1 MEEQSSGTTSRR
13 RFLGTAAGAT
23 GVALAAAAW
32 KPAQAAAAIPSQ
44 GPRQQSP
51 IQGRSYVSGHFGLEL
66 DGVQAGFLKSV
77 DGGGATADVITEQPS
92 GTERFSHKHLGNV
105 KYEEFSMQFGF
116 SMTKAV
122 YDWIA
127 ASWTSS
133 YVRKNGA
140 VVAADFKSDIKSKRQ
155 FFNALITETG
165 IPACD
170 GSSKE
175 AGYLTLNF
183 APEYT
188 SDVKASGTLSAGK
201 QQKLWLP
208 ANFKLEI
215 DGLDCTKVNKVD
227 AFTVKQTIVTGQI
240 GDERDY
246 QKEPG
251 KIEFPN
257 LAITFAEVSAQSW
270 IDWHKSFVMQGNNGA
285 EQEKNGR
292 LLFLSS
298 NLQEQL
304 LEIKFFNLGIFKLD
318 AEAGEPNA
326 DAPARMT
333 AELYCERM
341 EFKYMPSVIT

>member
-1 MEEQSSGTTSRR
+1 MEEQGNGTTSRR

-32 KPAQAAAAIPSQ
+32 KPAQAAAAIPDQ
-44 GPRQQSP
+44 GGRVASP
-51 IQGRSYVSGHFGLEL
+51 IRSFVSGHFSLEL
-66 DGVQAGFLKSV
+66 DGTNVGVLRSV
-77 DGGGATADVITEQPS
+77 DGGGATAGVITETV
-92 GTERFSHKHLGNV
+92 GEDRYAHKHLGNV
-105 KYEEFSMQFGF
+105 KYEEFTMQLGF
-116 SMTKAV
+116 SMNKAV

-127 ASWTSS
+127 ASWTRN
-133 YVRKNGA
+133 YIRKSGA
-140 VVAADFKSDIKSKRQ
+140 VVAADFKYDVKSERQ
-155 FFNALITETG
+155 FSDALITETA

-175 AGYLTLNF
+175 AGYLRLNF
-183 APEYT
+183 APEFT
-188 SDVKASGTLSAGK
+188 TDVKASGTLSVSK

-208 ANFKLEI
+208 SNFKLEI
-215 DGLDCTKVNKVD
+215 DGLDCTRVNKVD
-227 AFTVKQTIVTGQI
+227 AFTVKQAVVTDEI
-240 GDERDY
+240 GDDREYER
-246 QKEPG
+246 EPA

-257 LAITFAEVSAQSW
+257 LAITFSAVSAESW
-270 IDWHKSFVMQGNNGA
+270 VNWHKSFLIQGNNGQD
-285 EQEKNGR
+285 QEKNGR
-292 LLFLSS
+292 LLFLSA

>member
-1 MEEQSSGTTSRR
+1 VEERSSGTTSRR

-32 KPAQAAAAIPSQ
+32 KPAQAAAAIPDQ
-44 GPRQQSP
+44 GPRVASP
-51 IQGRSYVSGHFGLEL
+51 IQGRSFVSGHFGLEIE
-66 DGVQAGFLKSV
+66 GAQAGFLKSV
-77 DGGGATADVITEQPS
+77 DGGGATADVVTEAPAGQD
-92 GTERFSHKHLGNV
+92 RFSRKHLGNV
-105 KYEEFSMQFGF
+105 KYEEFSMQIGF
-116 SMTKAV
+116 NMNKAV

-133 YVRKNGA
+133 FMRKSGA
-140 VVAADFKSDIKSKRQ
+140 VVAADFKSDIKSKRE
-155 FFNALITETG
+155 FSDALITETG

-175 AGYLTLNF
+175 AGYLRLNF
-183 APEYT
+183 APEVT
-188 SDVKASGTLSAGK
+188 TDVKASGTLSVSK
-201 QQKLWLP
+201 QQKLWLTS
-208 ANFKLEI
+208 NFKLEI
-215 DGLDCTKVNKVD
+215 DGLDCTRVNKID
-227 AFTVKQTIVTGQI
+227 AFTVKQALVTSEI
-240 GDERDY
+240 GDDRDY
-246 QKEPG
+246 EREPG
-251 KIEFPN
+251 KVEFPN
-257 LAITFAEVSAQSW
+257 LSITFAEVSAHSW
-270 IDWHKSFVMQGNNGA
+270 VDWHKSFLIQGNNGQ

-292 LLFLSS
+292 LLFVSA

-341 EFKYMPSVIT
+341 EFTYMPSVVT

>member
-1 MEEQSSGTTSRR
+1 MDEQSSGTTSRR

-32 KPAQAAAAIPSQ
+32 KPAQAAAAIPDH
-44 GPRQQSP
+44 GPRVASP
-51 IQGRSYVSGHFGLEL
+51 IRSFVSGHFSLEL
-66 DGVQAGFLKSV
+66 GGVNAGFLKSV
-77 DGGGATADVITEQPS
+77 DGGGATADVIKEQPTS
-92 GTERFSHKHLGNV
+92 TERFSRKHLGNV
-105 KYEEFSMQFGF
+105 KYEEFSMQLGFG
-116 SMTKAV
+116 MTKAV

-133 YVRKNGA
+133 YARKDGA
-140 VVAADFKSDIKSKRQ
+140 VVAADFKSDIKSKRE
-155 FFNALITETG
+155 FFDALITETG

-170 GSSKE
+170 ASSKE

-183 APEYT
+183 APEFT
-188 SDVKASGTLSAGK
+188 RDVKASGTLSAGK

-208 ANFKLEI
+208 SNFKLEI

-227 AFTVKQTIVTGQI
+227 GFTVKQAVVTDEI
-240 GDERDY
+240 GDGRDY
-246 QKEPG
+246 EREPS
-251 KIEFPN
+251 KVEFPN
-257 LAITFAEVSAQSW
+257 LAVTFAEVSAQSW
-270 IDWHKSFVMQGNNGA
+270 IDWHKSFLIQGNNGQ

-292 LLFLSS
+292 LLFLSA

-341 EFKYMPSVIT
+341 EFRYMPNVVS